1 MSNKHLYRVAL
12 IAAILSAVS
21 WFAFVFG
28 QLSLPALSEIDD
40 PLLFFQTIQ
49 DTRTNFLLYGWG
61 GVLGTL
67 LCVPYL
73 LAFYTAMKESAS
85 VVPLVLLSLIIALI
99 GTVLTV
105 IGFFKPLTII
115 YTYVP
120 MGLAAG
126 PEALPLLKTAASVAV
141 EVFEMPWNVGSFL
154 LFGLGIGLIAYYA
167 LRTAT
172 GPKWLNWVGIIA
184 GVSGI
189 VWLRTYLPFLLP
201 VSVFLIVLNIL
212 TVIVW
217 SIGLSAVIV
226 RRT

>member
-1 MSNKHLYRVAL
+1 MANKHLYRVAL

-40 PLLFFQTIQ
+40 PHLFFQTIQ

-73 LAFYTAMKESAS
+73 LAFYTAMKESSS

-120 MGLAAG
+120 ISSQSRSIAFGENRRQLSG
-126 PEALPLLKTAASVAV
+126 R
-141 EVFEMPWNVGSFL
+141 SF
-154 LFGLGIGLIAYYA
+154 
-167 LRTAT
+167 
-172 GPKWLNWVGIIA
+172 
-184 GVSGI
+184 
-189 VWLRTYLPFLLP
+189 
-201 VSVFLIVLNIL
+201 
-212 TVIVW
+212 
-217 SIGLSAVIV
+217 
-226 RRT
+226 

>member
-73 LAFYTAMKESAS
+73 LAFYTAMKESSS
-85 VVPLVLLSLIIALI
+85 VVPMVLLSLIIALI

-120 MGLAAG
+120 IGLGAS
-126 PEALPLLKTAASVAV
+126 PEALPLVKTAASVAV

-167 LRTAT
+167 FRTAT

-201 VSVFLIVLNIL
+201 VSVLLIVMNIL
-212 TVIVW
+212 TLIVW
-217 SIGLSAVIV
+217 SIGLAAVLAK
-226 RRT
+226 RT